1 VVSRTAAALA
11 IVAGLLPA
19 ATRPVPAQSL
29 ARLTVESFAL
39 SSDAEHPAVETP
51 FHLMV
56 TLRVRERVNQI
67 ANLELPI
74 LADLELLGDERQT
87 ASSSRGTQYRETITV
102 VAHRAGA
109 IAISP
114 ATMQAVDARD
124 GKAKQWYTNALTIH
138 VVAAAP
144 SIRQGAQVLFGLLW
158 LLVRI
163 LFWVLV
169 VGCLA
174 IALVFVFRRR
184 RERPPAPTMVPPPP
198 APAPAVV
205 VRSRRDDFAD
215 ALAVLRTE
223 RTRLAAVRVR
233 TAVWRMVGANDGE
246 TLGDVLRRPES
257 AETAMHDLLISLE
270 RSAFT
275 YDDDLRAAI
284 DDACAAF
291 ERYIGT
297 LA

>member
-1 VVSRTAAALA
+1 MVSRAAAALA
-11 IVAGLLPA
+11 LAAGLLAGATQA
-19 ATRPVPAQSL
+19 APAQSL

-39 SSDAEHPAVETP
+39 SSDAERPAVDAP
-51 FHLMV
+51 FHLIV
-56 TLRVRERVNQI
+56 TLRIRERVNRI

-87 ASSSRGTQYRETITV
+87 VTSSHGTEYRETITV

-124 GKAKQWYTNALTIH
+124 GKAKQWFTNALTVH
-138 VVAAAP
+138 VAGAAP
-144 SIRQGAQVLFGLLW
+144 SLRAGADALFGFSW
-158 LLVRI
+158 LAARI
-163 LFWVLV
+163 AVWVLV
-169 VGCLA
+169 VGGIA
-174 IALVFVFRRR
+174 IALLVVVRRA
-184 RERPPAPTMVPPPP
+184 RERPATVPAAAPPPP
-198 APAPAVV
+198 PVAVIE
-205 VRSRRDDFAD
+205 RSRRDEFAD

-223 RTRLAAVRVR
+223 RTRFAAVRVR
-233 TAVWRMVGANDGE
+233 TAVWRMVGAYDGE

-257 AETAMHDLLISLE
+257 SETPMRDLLISLE

-275 YDDDLRAAI
+275 YDDDLHAAI

-291 ERYIGT
+291 ERYLET